1 MKFIAEFCQNH
12 LGDRKILENQIVTAK
27 ENGAYFGK
35 IQGLYSDE
43 LVKRNQFERQPNS
56 MKLDTKIIRPFE
68 DEYKRLKDL
77 DLSIDDEKWFINKC
91 MEYDLKPMI
100 TVFTHGGA
108 KRAYELGFKHIK
120 IASYDCESI
129 PLIKKVMSFAHTLII
144 STGAT
149 SWEGVAKTAQ
159 LLHNFKGRELELAF
173 LHATTIYP
181 TSINE
186 LSMMRMLA
194 LKMFGFNIGYSDH
207 TPPLNT
213 SLFASKLAIFY
224 GAKYIERHFTVLSK
238 DETKDGPV
246 SINGNELKEL
256 LEFSQ
261 WTPIEQSNYLRN
273 NYSKEFYSTIVNTN
287 IDPTAVEIRN
297 KEYYKGRVA
306 TYINN
311 VPIYSWEEYG

>member
-12 LGDRKILENQIVTAK
+12 LGDRKILENQIVVAK

-43 LVKRNQFERQPNS
+43 LVKRNQFERKWYAKKS
-56 MKLDTKIIRPFE
+56 DTKIIRPFE
-68 DEYKRLKDL
+68 DEYKRLKGL
-77 DLSIDDEKWFINKC
+77 DLSFEDEKWFLNKC
-91 MEYDLKPMI
+91 NEYDLTPMI

-108 KRAYELGFKHIK
+108 KRANELGFKHIK

-129 PLIKKVMSFAHTLII
+129 PLIKKVMSFAHTLVI

-149 SWEGVAKTAQ
+149 SWDSVSKTAQ
-159 LLHNFKGRELELAF
+159 LLQNVSEREIEIAF

-181 TSINE
+181 TSIHE

-194 LKMFGFNIGYSDH
+194 LKIFGFNIGYSDH
-207 TPPLNT
+207 TPPLST
-213 SLFASKLAIFY
+213 SLFASKLAIFL

-238 DETKDGPV
+238 DSTKDGPV

-256 LEFSQ
+256 IEFSQ
-261 WTPIEQSNYLRN
+261 WTSIEQSNYLRKN
-273 NYSKEFYSTIVNTN
+273 FSEDFYSTIINTN
-287 IDPTAVEIRN
+287 IEPTEVELRN

-306 TYINN
+306 THVNN
-311 VPIYSWEEYG
+311 VPIYSWEEYE